1 MALAA
6 GALIVIAM
14 IFGPSLWVK
23 FVMRRYSTEKPEMP
37 GTGGELAKHLIKRF
51 SLKDVEVETTELG
64 DHYDPIEKKVR
75 LSREHYESKSLT
87 AVAIAAHEV
96 GHAIQDHQGDRRL
109 ATRTKM
115 VPIVNLLA
123 RWSVVIISLSPVIGI
138 ITRHPIPFSLL
149 LFPIGLS
156 GFIARMMITCSL
168 IHCQLNLMQVFL
180 KHYPILREGDYVS
193 QSNEKAVSHVL
204 RAAALTYVSAA
215 LADILNLNRWTFIF
229 FKAMKSL
236 NKDLSFII
244 VNAIFLV
251 GNIFFWFFF
260 ELGFLLI
267 TELNSLRTTNTT
279 YKI

>member
-1 MALAA
+1 MLYAL
-6 GALIVIAM
+6 GVLIVLAI

-123 RWSVVIISLSPVIGI
+123 RWSVVIISLSPIIGI
-138 ITRHPIPFSLL
+138 IMRHPMPFSLL
-149 LFPIGLS
+149 LFLGLS
-156 GFIARMMITCSL
+156 GFIARMMVHAVTLPIEFDASFSKAL
-168 IHCQLNLMQVFL
+168 
-180 KHYPILREGDYVS
+180 PILREGNYVS

-215 LADILNLNRWTFIF
+215 LADILNLSRWIFI
-229 FKAMKSL
+229 
-236 NKDLSFII
+236 
-244 VNAIFLV
+244 
-251 GNIFFWFFF
+251 
-260 ELGFLLI
+260 LL
-267 TELNSLRTTNTT
+267 RR
-279 YKI
+279 

>member
-6 GALIVIAM
+6 GALIVIAV

-23 FVMRRYSTEKPEMP
+23 LVMRRYSSEKPEMP

-51 SLKDVEVETTELG
+51 SLKDVEVEITELG

-149 LFPIGLS
+149 LFIGLS
-156 GFIARMMITCSL
+156 GFIARMI
-168 IHCQLNLMQVFL
+168 IHAVTLPIEFDASFSKAL
-180 KHYPILREGDYVS
+180 PILREGNYVS

-215 LADILNLNRWTFIF
+215 LADILNLSRWIFI
-229 FKAMKSL
+229 
-236 NKDLSFII
+236 
-244 VNAIFLV
+244 
-251 GNIFFWFFF
+251 
-260 ELGFLLI
+260 LL
-267 TELNSLRTTNTT
+267 RR
-279 YKI
+279 

>member
-1 MALAA
+1 MLYAL
-6 GALIVIAM
+6 GVLIVLAI

-149 LFPIGLS
+149 LFIGLS
-156 GFIARMMITCSL
+156 GFIARMMMHAVTLPIEFDASFSKAL
-168 IHCQLNLMQVFL
+168 
-180 KHYPILREGDYVS
+180 PILREGDYVS

-215 LADILNLNRWTFIF
+215 LADILNLSRWIFI
-229 FKAMKSL
+229 
-236 NKDLSFII
+236 
-244 VNAIFLV
+244 
-251 GNIFFWFFF
+251 
-260 ELGFLLI
+260 LL
-267 TELNSLRTTNTT
+267 RR
-279 YKI
+279 

>member
-6 GALIVIAM
+6 GALIVIAV

-96 GHAIQDHQGDRRL
+96 GHAIQDHQGDKRL

-149 LFPIGLS
+149 LFIGLS
-156 GFIARMMITCSL
+156 GFIARMMMHAVTLPIEFDASFSKAL
-168 IHCQLNLMQVFL
+168 
-180 KHYPILREGDYVS
+180 PILREGNYVS

-215 LADILNLNRWTFIF
+215 LADTLNLSRWIFI
-229 FKAMKSL
+229 
-236 NKDLSFII
+236 
-244 VNAIFLV
+244 
-251 GNIFFWFFF
+251 
-260 ELGFLLI
+260 LL
-267 TELNSLRTTNTT
+267 RR
-279 YKI
+279 

>member
-6 GALIVIAM
+6 GALIVIAV

-23 FVMRRYSTEKPEMP
+23 LVMRRYSSEKPEMP

-51 SLKDVEVETTELG
+51 SLKDVEVEITELG

-96 GHAIQDHQGDRRL
+96 GHAIQDHQGDKRL

-149 LFPIGLS
+149 LFIGLS
-156 GFIARMMITCSL
+156 GFIARMMMHAVTLPIEFDASFSKAL
-168 IHCQLNLMQVFL
+168 
-180 KHYPILREGDYVS
+180 PILREGGYVS

-215 LADILNLNRWTFIF
+215 LADTLNLSRWIFI
-229 FKAMKSL
+229 
-236 NKDLSFII
+236 
-244 VNAIFLV
+244 
-251 GNIFFWFFF
+251 
-260 ELGFLLI
+260 LL
-267 TELNSLRTTNTT
+267 RR
-279 YKI
+279 

>member
-6 GALIVIAM
+6 GALIVIAV

-51 SLKDVEVETTELG
+51 SLKDVEVEITELG

-75 LSREHYESKSLT
+75 LLREHYESKSLT

-96 GHAIQDHQGDRRL
+96 GHAIQDHQGDKRL

-149 LFPIGLS
+149 LFIGLS
-156 GFIARMMITCSL
+156 GFIARMMIHAVTLPIEFDASFSKAL
-168 IHCQLNLMQVFL
+168 
-180 KHYPILREGDYVS
+180 PILREGNYVS

-215 LADILNLNRWTFIF
+215 LADILNLGRWAFI
-229 FKAMKSL
+229 
-236 NKDLSFII
+236 
-244 VNAIFLV
+244 
-251 GNIFFWFFF
+251 
-260 ELGFLLI
+260 LL
-267 TELNSLRTTNTT
+267 RR
-279 YKI
+279 